1 MPSLPLPTRFAPAER
16 AAEGELQRQA
26 AQWQQNQA
34 LVLLANAVPD
44 GILILNQYR
53 QVVFANQAFL
63 DIIDRPSADSVL
75 GQRPGEILH
84 CVHADI
90 EPGGCGT
97 SLLCQHCNAARAI
110 LNSLDGNQDVEE
122 VLLER
127 RHGLPPLNLRIW
139 TTPLHNNG
147 EDYTIFAIKDVHLEQ
162 ENLTLMQSLQTLSIT
177 DPLTGLFNRRHL
189 YHEAEREVE
198 RAQRY
203 QHPLAVFMIDI
214 DHFKQVNDTRGHE
227 AGDRVLSALAN
238 VMRASL
244 RHSDLLARHGGEEF
258 AVLLPEITAEKAQA
272 AAQRLL
278 ADVEAMQIPF
288 RGMNLQTTISIGVS
302 GIMPGESLSFEAL
315 LKQAD
320 DALYQA
326 KQEGRNRVVMA

>member
-26 AQWQQNQA
+26 AHWQQNQA

-63 DIIDRPSADSVL
+63 DIINCPSQDDIL
-75 GQRPGEILH
+75 GQRPGEILR

-97 SLLCQHCNAARAI
+97 SLLCQHCNATRAI
-110 LNSLDGNQDVEE
+110 LNSLNGNKDIEE
-122 VLLER
+122 ILLER
-127 RHGLPPLNLRIW
+127 KDGLPPLTLRIW

-147 EDYTIFAIKDVHLEQ
+147 EDYTVFAIKDVHLEQ
-162 ENLTLMQSLQTLSIT
+162 ENLTLMQSLQTLSVT

-189 YHEAEREVE
+189 YHEAEREIA

-214 DHFKQVNDTRGHE
+214 DHFK
-227 AGDRVLSALAN
+227 
-238 VMRASL
+238 
-244 RHSDLLARHGGEEF
+244 
-258 AVLLPEITAEKAQA
+258 
-272 AAQRLL
+272 
-278 ADVEAMQIPF
+278 
-288 RGMNLQTTISIGVS
+288 
-302 GIMPGESLSFEAL
+302 
-315 LKQAD
+315 
-320 DALYQA
+320 
-326 KQEGRNRVVMA
+326 

>member
-1 MPSLPLPTRFAPAER
+1 MASSPLPTKFAPAER
-16 AAEGELQRQA
+16 VTAGELQRQA
-26 AQWQQNQA
+26 ALWQQNQS

-63 DIIDRPSADSVL
+63 DIIDRSSQADIL
-75 GQRPGEILH
+75 GKRPGEILH
-84 CVHADI
+84 CIHADI

-97 SLLCQHCNAARAI
+97 SLLCQHCNATRAI
-110 LNSLDGNQDVEE
+110 LNSLEGNQDVEE

-127 RHGLPPLNLRIW
+127 RHGLPPLTLRIW
-139 TTPLHNNG
+139 TTPFQNNG
-147 EDYTIFAIKDVHLEQ
+147 EDYSIFAIKDVHLEQ

-189 YHEAEREVE
+189 FHEAEREVE

-214 DHFKQVNDTRGHE
+214 DHFKQINDTHGHE
-227 AGDRVLSALAN
+227 AGDRILTALAD

-244 RHSDLLARHGGEEF
+244 RNTDLLARFGGEEF
-258 AVLLPEITAEKAQA
+258 AVLLPEIPEEQAHA
-272 AAQRLL
+272 AARRLR
-278 ADVEAMQIPF
+278 ADVKSMQIPW
-288 RGMNLQTTISIGVS
+288 RDTVLQITISIGVS
-302 GIMPGESLSFEAL
+302 GMAPGQSISFEGL
-315 LKQAD
+315 LRQAD
-320 DALYQA
+320 NALYQA
-326 KQEGRNRVVMA
+326 KQSGRNRVIIA